1 MQRAIHS
8 NVSRLAE
15 LARGQ
20 VRVKSR
26 GRVKENFLMLHR
38 ECITVHPSF
47 SDTLKIIKIY
57 RLTETSTYEV
67 KGETIEFKTGVKG
80 DDSLTITA
88 NNEVEF
94 QHWCYALGMAVARL
108 RKDASKSIIPPPHY
122 PVHSGYLLFWDSSMK
137 WKKKYV
143 VLTEDSLFINEHRR
157 IGFGTPPLRYSLVGS
172 QPFTFFNVMLFA
184 HFSSIERSFC
194 IPTDTKWHDLQN
206 IFERVQLRGKSN
218 GHNMYHMDI
227 YLFN

>member
-1 MQRAIHS
+1 
-8 NVSRLAE
+8 
-15 LARGQ
+15 
-20 VRVKSR
+20 
-26 GRVKENFLMLHR
+26 MLHR

-47 SDTLKIIKIY
+47 SDTLKIIKTY
-57 RLTETSTYEV
+57 RLTETSSYEV

-80 DDSLTITA
+80 DDSLTITT

-94 QHWCYALGMAVARL
+94 QHWCYALGKAVARL

-122 PVHSGYLLFWDSSMK
+122 PVHSGYLLFYSSMK

-172 QPFTFFNVMLFA
+172 QSYYYLQLSCVSPLF
-184 HFSSIERSFC
+184 I
-194 IPTDTKWHDLQN
+194 N
-206 IFERVQLRGKSN
+206 
-218 GHNMYHMDI
+218 
-227 YLFN
+227 

>member
-1 MQRAIHS
+1 
-8 NVSRLAE
+8 
-15 LARGQ
+15 
-20 VRVKSR
+20 
-26 GRVKENFLMLHR
+26 MLHR

-47 SDTLKIIKIY
+47 SDTLKIIKTY
-57 RLTETSTYEV
+57 RLTETSSYEV

-80 DDSLTITA
+80 DDSLTITTH
-88 NNEVEF
+88 NEVEF
-94 QHWCYALGMAVARL
+94 QHWCYALGKAVARL

-172 QPFTFFNVMLFA
+172 QSLLPSIVMVFA
-184 HFSSIERSFC
+184 HFLSLNFPFAS
-194 IPTDTKWHDLQN
+194 
-206 IFERVQLRGKSN
+206 
-218 GHNMYHMDI
+218 
-227 YLFN
+227 

>member
-1 MQRAIHS
+1 MHYSPPFILGHSQNYQDISIDRNELVRSQRS
-8 NVSRLAE
+8 
-15 LARGQ
+15 
-20 VRVKSR
+20 
-26 GRVKENFLMLHR
+26 
-38 ECITVHPSF
+38 
-47 SDTLKIIKIY
+47 
-57 RLTETSTYEV
+57 
-67 KGETIEFKTGVKG
+67 VKG

-172 QPFTFFNVMLFA
+172 QSLLLRLSCVCPLF
-184 HFSSIERSFC
+184 I
-194 IPTDTKWHDLQN
+194 N
-206 IFERVQLRGKSN
+206 
-218 GHNMYHMDI
+218 
-227 YLFN
+227 

>member
-1 MQRAIHS
+1 MQVCGFIFCSPKQYNLLHTSIIQRAIHS

-47 SDTLKIIKIY
+47 SDTLKNIKTY
-57 RLTETSTYEV
+57 RLTETSSYEV
-67 KGETIEFKTGVKG
+67 KGETIEFKTGIKG
-80 DDSLTITA
+80 DDSLTITTT
-88 NNEVEF
+88 NEVEF
-94 QHWCYALGMAVARL
+94 QHWCYALGKAVARL
-108 RKDASKSIIPPPHY
+108 RKDTSKSIIPPPHY
-122 PVHSGYLLFWDSSMK
+122 PVHSGYLLFYSSMK

-157 IGFGTPPLRYSLVGS
+157 IGFGAPPLRYSLVGS
-172 QPFTFFNVMLFA
+172 QSLLPSIVMCLPTFYQLNFHFA
-184 HFSSIERSFC
+184 S
-194 IPTDTKWHDLQN
+194 
-206 IFERVQLRGKSN
+206 
-218 GHNMYHMDI
+218 
-227 YLFN
+227 